1 MENIIRKL
9 YEKNNIEYK
18 ELLYLLKNLD
28 EYYKNRL
35 FYYAKRTTLETYGNN
50 VFLRGLLEFSNY
62 CENNCLYCGLRMDNE
77 NIERYR
83 LNLKEIIQS
92 FFKASKL
99 GYKTLVLQSGED
111 EYFTDQRLIKLI
123 KKIKD
128 EFQDIALTLSL
139 GERSYESYKKLYK
152 AGADRYLLRHE
163 TANKERYNN
172 LHPGQNFFKREKCL
186 NNLKEIGYQT
196 GAGFIIGLPG
206 QTLEDI
212 AHNLLFLKKHELD
225 MVGLGPLITH
235 PDTPLAGKENGSVE
249 LTLISYAL
257 VRLLLP
263 ETLIPAT
270 TALNTLDKRGW
281 EKSLKAG
288 ANVIMPNLSSAAN
301 RGKYEIYQNKGDT
314 DVSELNKIKE
324 RVKKVGFEVSMARGD
339 SIKWLKKNNFR
350 RSNND

>member
-83 LNLKEIIQS
+83 LNRAEIINS
-92 FFKASKL
+92 FVKANQM

-152 AGADRYLLRHE
+152 AFRPAAIKAE
-163 TANKERYNN
+163 S
-172 LHPGQNFFKREKCL
+172 
-186 NNLKEIGYQT
+186 
-196 GAGFIIGLPG
+196 IIQP
-206 QTLEDI
+206 
-212 AHNLLFLKKHELD
+212 
-225 MVGLGPLITH
+225 
-235 PDTPLAGKENGSVE
+235 S
-249 LTLISYAL
+249 
-257 VRLLLP
+257 
-263 ETLIPAT
+263 
-270 TALNTLDKRGW
+270 
-281 EKSLKAG
+281 
-288 ANVIMPNLSSAAN
+288 
-301 RGKYEIYQNKGDT
+301 
-314 DVSELNKIKE
+314 
-324 RVKKVGFEVSMARGD
+324 
-339 SIKWLKKNNFR
+339 
-350 RSNND
+350 